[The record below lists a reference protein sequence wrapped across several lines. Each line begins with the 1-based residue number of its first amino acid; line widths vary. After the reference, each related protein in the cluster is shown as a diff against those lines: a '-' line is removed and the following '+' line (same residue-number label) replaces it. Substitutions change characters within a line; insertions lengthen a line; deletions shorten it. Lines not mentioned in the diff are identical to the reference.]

1 MVSFVCSVIL
11 TMVGVALRI
20 ILRTLSFSLTQVRRL
35 SDKAIEAGN
44 RTAKKLSNK
53 ANNQNLDKF
62 SKMASEFAARATKFA
77 VHSIVFLLKL
87 LIRLLDALVGLLI
100 SASFLVF
107 IIAFILL
114 AAIGGGVLIAA
125 MAQGM
130 LGGQYA
136 HGLGTI
142 GGGSAL
148 TSQVS
153 TMTGGGSVDF
163 NASEHPAPGTPGHYN
178 AAVASIAAFA
188 IQHKQYTY
196 ELGKTGPDRYDC
208 TGFVS
213 AVANAAGFQLLPPQR
228 LSNTTQYNMLTS
240 SNPSGRMPTGSFVK
254 GPKGIPESAIVKTN
268 KWSDLKPGD
277 LIYNKEEGHA
287 AIFMGMSNGQPFI
300 AHASKRGANIAKS
313 TSNPFSKDG
322 YDVGFSKPYH
332 KTDVTTNGYAI
343 VIRPDLLITN

>member
-11 TMVGVALRI
+11 TMVGIALRV

-35 SDKAIEAGN
+35 SDKAVEAGN
-44 RTAKKLSNK
+44 RTAKQLSNR
-53 ANNQNLDKF
+53 DKF
-62 SKMASEFAARATKFA
+62 GRMASEFAARATKFA

-114 AAIGGGVLIAA
+114 AAIIGGGVLIAA

-130 LGGQYA
+130 LGEQYA
-136 HGLGTI
+136 YGLGTI

-148 TSQVS
+148 TYQVS

-196 ELGKTGPDRYDC
+196 RLGGVGDDSYDC

-240 SNPSGRMPTGSFVK
+240 SNPSGRMPTGSFVR
-254 GPKGIPESAIVKTN
+254 GGKGIPESAIVNAKS
-268 KWSDLKPGD
+268 WSDLKPGD
-277 LIYNKEEGHA
+277 LIYNKAQGHA

-300 AHASKRGANIAKS
+300 AHASMPGANIAKS
-313 TSNPFSKDG
+313 TSNPFSQDG
-322 YDVGFSKPYH
+322 YDVGFSKPYD
-332 KTDVTTNGYAI
+332 KTDVPNNKAAV